1 MYAQVDV
8 KPKKKPTAHPRDPK
22 PPQEVGGVEYAS
34 IAYQPEDAAVKSQ
47 QAADASPKPKKKKV
61 KKHVDAGMHVRSG
74 DQVASLPGSP
84 KPVPKLLSTPKSG
97 ETLGTSLQPEHEGS
111 ESLMVSFLT

>member
-8 KPKKKPTAHPRDPK
+8 KPKKPTARPRDQK
-22 PPQEVGGVEYAS
+22 PPQEVAGVEYAS

-47 QAADASPKPKKKKV
+47 QAADASPKPKKKV

-74 DQVASLPGSP
+74 DQVASFPGSP
-84 KPVPKLLSTPKSG
+84 KPVPRLLSMPKSR
-97 ETLGTSLQPEHEGS
+97 ESLGTRLQPEHEGS
-111 ESLMVSFLT
+111 ESLVVSFLM

>member
-8 KPKKKPTAHPRDPK
+8 KPKKKPTARPRDQK
-22 PPQEVGGVEYAS
+22 PPQEVLGVEYAS

-74 DQVASLPGSP
+74 DQVASFPGSP
-84 KPVPKLLSTPKSG
+84 KPVPGSSPCRGGYEACES
-97 ETLGTSLQPEHEGS
+97 S
-111 ESLMVSFLT
+111 ESLVVSFLT

>member
-1 MYAQVDV
+1 M
-8 KPKKKPTAHPRDPK
+8 
-22 PPQEVGGVEYAS
+22 EYAS

-74 DQVASLPGSP
+74 DQVASLPQT
-84 KPVPKLLSTPKSG
+84 STQAPLHAEKRG
-97 ETLGTSLQPEHEGS
+97 DLGYEAT
-111 ESLMVSFLT
+111 TRA